1 MDLAEMHAATEIH
14 SSEQATIIESFFL
27 NDLDR

>member
-1 MDLAEMHAATEIH
+1 MDVAEMHAATEIH
-14 SSEQATIIESFFL
+14 GSEKATIIESFFL